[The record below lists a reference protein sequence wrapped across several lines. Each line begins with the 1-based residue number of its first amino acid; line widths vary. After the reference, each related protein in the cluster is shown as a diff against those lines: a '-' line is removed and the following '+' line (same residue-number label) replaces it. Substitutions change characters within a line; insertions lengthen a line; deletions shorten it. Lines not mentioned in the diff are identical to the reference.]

1 MFDTIR
7 DTGSFQ
13 GAINTFSKKVEEAD
27 QVRNINKKDLKTEQK
42 KAKAQAKTD
51 WENERESWKKN
62 HEKWIS
68 DKNEKIIE
76 KEKQLKDE
84 KDSDKQKVLKNEIKT
99 LKRERDHE
107 GPKKPKKKDLRKMI
121 DAAKSEVK
129 DQFKSEAI
137 IKNDKLNLE
146 KMPNSEADL
155 IKVLKR
161 VRNIYTD
168 FNFDGM
174 VSYGDAGNRTG
185 TQIREIFDGIADKDK
200 HQAFQNLLDAVNF
213 SRVGKVTAEGQKIPE
228 ITLATSL
235 EYENLKLIQEFLK
248 NSPVDLAYLLKW

>member
-1 MFDTIR
+1 MFDIIR

-27 QVRNINKKDLKTEQK
+27 QVRNINKKDSKKVEDADQEGNIDKKDFKTEQK

-68 DKNEKIIE
+68 DKNTEIAE

-84 KDSDKQKVLKNEIKT
+84 KDSAEQEKLKAEIKT

-129 DQFKSEAI
+129 DQFKSESI
-137 IKNDKLNLE
+137 IRNNSLDLT
-146 KMPNSEADL
+146 KMPE
-155 IKVLKR
+155 
-161 VRNIYTD
+161 
-168 FNFDGM
+168 
-174 VSYGDAGNRTG
+174 
-185 TQIREIFDGIADKDK
+185 
-200 HQAFQNLLDAVNF
+200 
-213 SRVGKVTAEGQKIPE
+213 
-228 ITLATSL
+228 
-235 EYENLKLIQEFLK
+235 LK
-248 NSPVDLAYLLKW
+248 NY